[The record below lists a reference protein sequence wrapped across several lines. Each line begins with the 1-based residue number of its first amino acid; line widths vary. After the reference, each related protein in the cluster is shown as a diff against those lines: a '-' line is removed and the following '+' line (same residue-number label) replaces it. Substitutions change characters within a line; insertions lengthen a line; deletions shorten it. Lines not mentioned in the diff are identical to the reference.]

1 MPAAILGPIAGSVV
15 GGLMSDGG
23 DSQTASK
30 EPWKDAA
37 PWLRENIAQGRNLQA
52 YYQQNPWNALQQT
65 GYQNTFTDLDAF
77 RNSMAPGLMGFAT
90 KLMGTNYSR
99 GQTGQQMPMEQA
111 QMVQT
116 KPMQQMQGG
125 GVQSAMGQAAGMQ
138 AMNPN
143 LSWADVAQGGG
154 SFSSAGGS
162 PSSGLLSQQGLFSV
176 PQGQSYGLLDF
187 KALNPYNG
195 ALKPDEIKKPTQ
207 QTIEEAIQAEMDRRM
222 RDAQYGG
229 GARDG
234 GFA

>member
-23 DSQTASK
+23 EQQTASK

-52 YYQQNPWNALQQT
+52 YYQQNPFNQPQQT
-65 GYQNTFTDLDAF
+65 AYQNTFTDLDAF
-77 RNSMAPGLMGFAT
+77 RNSMAPGLMGFAN

-99 GQTGQQMPMEQA
+99 GQAGQQMPMQQA

-125 GVQSAMGQAAGMQ
+125 GVDQ
-138 AMNPN
+138 
-143 LSWADVAQGGG
+143 
-154 SFSSAGGS
+154 
-162 PSSGLLSQQGLFSV
+162 SSGLLSQQGPFSV

-195 ALKPDEIKKPTQ
+195 ALKPGEIKQPDQ
-207 QTIEEAIQAEMDRRM
+207 QTIEEAVQAELERQRREAQQSDR
-222 RDAQYGG
+222 
-229 GARDG
+229 
-234 GFA
+234 FA

>member
-1 MPAAILGPIAGSVV
+1 MPAAILGPVAGAVV
-15 GGLMSDGG
+15 GGLMSDG
-23 DSQTASK
+23 DQQTATK

-77 RNSMAPGLMGFAT
+77 RNSMAPGLMGFAN

-99 GQTGQQMPMEQA
+99 GQAGQQMPMEQA

-125 GVQSAMGQAAGMQ
+125 GVDQ
-138 AMNPN
+138 
-143 LSWADVAQGGG
+143 
-154 SFSSAGGS
+154 
-162 PSSGLLSQQGLFSV
+162 SSGLLSQQGPFSV